1 MQKILGLEGNR
12 SKHARAKSAI
22 IVFRKATNL
31 KIASSM
37 ANTKSPVQLYS
48 FSQKIFNATTLELK
62 FIAINAYE
70 PYYRHLTPH

>member
-12 SKHARAKSAI
+12 SKHSRAMSAI
-22 IVFRKATNL
+22 ILFRKATNL

-37 ANTKSPVQLYS
+37 ANTKSLVQLYS

-62 FIAINAYE
+62 FIASN
-70 PYYRHLTPH
+70 

>member
-22 IVFRKATNL
+22 ILFRKATNL

-70 PYYRHLTPH
+70 PYYWRLTPH